1 MSTKIRIE
9 LEDAT
14 TPGVDSVD
22 KNLGKIETAGGDAA
36 AALDKTADAVEKI
49 GDTPIGDVAADIA
62 DVQKSL
68 DGVAESAGDAAA
80 ALEGANANAAEL
92 GQSSEDAEKT
102 LNDVVASIEKLT
114 AEIEHETKVVH
125 EHTSSWSQM
134 GAVAVPAVTGMV
146 ANVAKYSAEIG
157 GLILKQQA
165 IQMAIEKTATSQASL
180 NLIKEQGA
188 KTAAKAAASLTGYL
202 GVVTSGLSLLA
213 GAKAAQLAYN
223 TILANTGKSADG
235 LTNNLTRTREANS
248 ALWDDITTT
257 AGAGADAVKDWGV
270 EAVANAARSIDEL
283 TGVSTAWKEVD
294 RAMTEST
301 NNYVNNTR
309 VIGEAIRGVSRDAV
323 KASKEIA
330 KAQADA
336 VDDFDRVRMS
346 NEEIEQAAKN
356 RAEAERLASLD
367 TVEAI
372 NNELHAM
379 QQRRGEA
386 AAANKF
392 SEDDQKRYVAVVGSL
407 EQKRTD
413 ITKREADERGKV
425 IKQEADD
432 RDKSDR
438 DQAQRYEDL
447 RNRENDK
454 ILDEYR
460 DQAKAESDARDAR
473 EKAIDQFFQREMQ
486 KILDEEQKKFNAMQQ
501 AAQDRIDLVKRER
514 QARIDAATGGT
525 SDEGKALAEA
535 RGNISQGDLRKQVVD
550 QAKARNR
557 AEFRPQGD
565 DARTFGAQRDRAEK
579 QAGIDA
585 FRQFNAGQTS
595 QSDIASAQNSLIN
608 NQLQAAQGRG
618 DLDQQTASVLM
629 QAANNQASIIQTQQL
644 QSQQLQQVMNA
655 MRINGDASR
664 NTFANGRRMANTR

>member
-1 MSTKIRIE
+1 MTEKIR
-9 LEDAT
+9 LEIDDAT
-14 TPGVDSVD
+14 SPGMQSVES
-22 KNLGKIETAGGDAA
+22 NLEAIEQAGEATEA
-36 AALDKTADAVEKI
+36 
-49 GDTPIGDVAADIA
+49 
-62 DVQKSL
+62 S
-68 DGVAESAGDAAA
+68 
-80 ALEGANANAAEL
+80 
-92 GQSSEDAEKT
+92 
-102 LNDVVASIEKLT
+102 LNDVVSSIEKLS
-114 AEIEHETKVVH
+114 EDIQKETKIVH
-125 EHTSSWSQM
+125 EHTSSWSHL

-146 ANVAKYSAEIG
+146 ANVARYSAEIG
-157 GLILKQQA
+157 SLMLKQQA
-165 IQMAIEKTATSQASL
+165 IQLAIEKTVKSQAAL
-180 NLIKEQGA
+180 NIAKEHGA
-188 KTAAKAAASLTGYL
+188 KAAAKVAASLTGYL

-213 GAKAAQLAYN
+213 GAKAAQVAYN
-223 TILANTGKSADG
+223 IILENTGKSADG

-257 AGAGADAVKDWGV
+257 AGAGADAVKDWGI
-270 EAVANAARSIDEL
+270 ETVANAARSIDEL

-372 NNELHAM
+372 NNELQAM

-392 SEDDQKRYVAVVGSL
+392 SEDDQKRYIAVVGSL

-413 ITKREADERGKV
+413 ITKREADDRAKI

-608 NQLQAAQGRG
+608 NQLQAAHGRG
-618 DLDQQTASVLM
+618 QLDQQTVGALS
-629 QAANNQASIIQTQQL
+629 QAAQNQQQIVQTQQ
-644 QSQQLQQVMNA
+644 QQAQVLA
-655 MRINGDASR
+655 QIQAALGQTGQASR
-664 NTFANGRRMANTR
+664 NTYANGRRMQNAR